1 MEYKEAVEPVEMG
14 SEETAPKK
22 PRKRFFDAK
31 SIAYFGI
38 LTALEIVLLL
48 WGSAVPVGAGGASL
62 NFSLVPIVLGAILM
76 GPVAGALLGLISG
89 IAIFIMVILGAQGP
103 VFSYLFAAQPVMIAL
118 ICLVK
123 TTAAGLVSGILYR
136 LVAKK
141 NQKAAVFAAAVAAP
155 IVNTGLFVL
164 GMLCISGAVMPLHTF
179 LSNVVLSCGR
189 SGVNLWCTCGLGLAS
204 IVLMVCIWPL
214 GIRSMVV
221 GYTALNLLWVL
232 VWHFFVRRLT
242 GYGFVMFMR
251 DTLPFAFAAMAVMA
265 ATYFATAWI
274 GNMAVLLVARI
285 AVAAVLYYAVMR
297 VARVHI
303 LNECQQFIVNKLFKR
318 KH

>member
-1 MEYKEAVEPVEMG
+1 MEYKEAAEPVEKA

-141 NQKAAVFAAAVAAP
+141 NQKAAVFTAAVAAP

-164 GMLCISGAVMPLHTF
+164 GMLCISGAVE
-179 LSNVVLSCGR
+179 
-189 SGVNLWCTCGLGLAS
+189 AS
-204 IVLMVCIWPL
+204 
-214 GIRSMVV
+214 
-221 GYTALNLLWVL
+221 AAE
-232 VWHFFVRRLT
+232 F
-242 GYGFVMFMR
+242 GFAQTSAISV
-251 DTLPFAFAAMAVMA
+251 
-265 ATYFATAWI
+265 I
-274 GNMAVLLVARI
+274 LLVFVTYNFFIEFAI
-285 AVAAVLYYAVMR
+285 NLVLAPALCTVIR
-297 VARVHI
+297 VVEKRFA
-303 LNECQQFIVNKLFKR
+303 KR
-318 KH
+318 KGKA

>member
-48 WGSAVPVGAGGASL
+48 WGSAGPVGAGGASL

-164 GMLCISGAVMPLHTF
+164 GMLCISGAVE
-179 LSNVVLSCGR
+179 
-189 SGVNLWCTCGLGLAS
+189 AS
-204 IVLMVCIWPL
+204 
-214 GIRSMVV
+214 
-221 GYTALNLLWVL
+221 AAE
-232 VWHFFVRRLT
+232 F
-242 GYGFVMFMR
+242 GFAQTSAISV
-251 DTLPFAFAAMAVMA
+251 
-265 ATYFATAWI
+265 I
-274 GNMAVLLVARI
+274 LLVFVTYNFFIEFAI
-285 AVAAVLYYAVMR
+285 NLVLAPALCTVIR
-297 VARVHI
+297 VVEKR
-303 LNECQQFIVNKLFKR
+303 FTKR
-318 KH
+318 KGKA

>member
-1 MEYKEAVEPVEMG
+1 MEYKEAAEPVEMG

-141 NQKAAVFAAAVAAP
+141 NQKAAVFAAAAEAREAA
-155 IVNTGLFVL
+155 
-164 GMLCISGAVMPLHTF
+164 
-179 LSNVVLSCGR
+179 
-189 SGVNLWCTCGLGLAS
+189 
-204 IVLMVCIWPL
+204 
-214 GIRSMVV
+214 
-221 GYTALNLLWVL
+221 
-232 VWHFFVRRLT
+232 
-242 GYGFVMFMR
+242 
-251 DTLPFAFAAMAVMA
+251 
-265 ATYFATAWI
+265 
-274 GNMAVLLVARI
+274 
-285 AVAAVLYYAVMR
+285 
-297 VARVHI
+297 
-303 LNECQQFIVNKLFKR
+303 
-318 KH
+318 